1 MVLTSHAAWIEY
13 LNKRL
18 PKPTQL
24 PNAPQVLDL
33 YAGCGGLS
41 LGFECAGFNV
51 VGYEMNAYAADT
63 YSKNLSGPCI
73 QKMLDIGEE
82 FNFNPDV
89 VIGGPPCQ
97 PFSVIG
103 YQRGNNDPRDGFP
116 TFLDIVRRYSP
127 RIAVIENVRGL
138 LYRNKN
144 YLHATIRE
152 LEHFGY
158 EVEARLLLAVNYGV
172 PQKRERLFIVAT
184 KGVTWTW
191 PVCSVEAPVTAGA
204 ALGPLAAQSPE
215 SAKYLTPAMDRYIAA
230 YEEKSKC
237 ITPRDLHLDRAA
249 RTVTC
254 RNLGAAT
261 SDVHRIKLADGRRRM
276 LTVREGAR
284 LQSFPDWFEFTG
296 PEIEQTKQ
304 IGNAV
309 PPLLARAIADSVME
323 TLNCMPS
330 IQQPGVAARAQLEL
344 FRGNHA

>member
-1 MVLTSHAAWIEY
+1 MTLTSHKAWIEY

-18 PKPTQL
+18 PKPARL

-41 LGFECAGFNV
+41 LGFECAGFNT
-51 VGYEMNAYAADT
+51 VGYEMNAYAAET

-73 QKMLDIGEE
+73 QKKLAVGEE
-82 FNFNPDV
+82 FDFKPDV

-116 TFLDIVRRYSP
+116 TFLDIVRRYGP
-127 RIAVIENVRGL
+127 RIAIIENVRGL
-138 LYRNKN
+138 LYRNKD
-144 YLHATIRE
+144 YLHSTIRE
-152 LEHFGY
+152 LERFGY
-158 EVEARLLLAVNYGV
+158 EVDVRLLLAVNYGV
-172 PQKRERLFIVAT
+172 PQNRERLFIVAT
-184 KGVTWTW
+184 KGVTWSW
-191 PVCSVEAPVTAGA
+191 PEHSVEYPVTAGV
-204 ALGPLAAQSPE
+204 ALGPLAKQAPE
-215 SAKYLTPAMDRYIAA
+215 NAKYLTPAMDRYIAA

-261 SDVHRIKLADGRRRM
+261 SDVHRIKLNDGRRRM
-276 LTVREGAR
+276 LTIQEGAR
-284 LQSFPDWFEFTG
+284 LQSFPDWYRFTG

-309 PPLLARAIADSVME
+309 PPLLARAVADSVME
-323 TLNCMPS
+323 ALNFKQAS
-330 IQQPGVAARAQLEL
+330 ESSKATKRTQLEL
-344 FRGNHA
+344 FQKKQA